1 MIQQFCVILSFRVA
15 LHTQYPVLL
24 AFVNPKTLKNNLLL
38 QGNNCNTKSSAH
50 CLQRGF
56 RNTSI
61 KHYLFSLCYLKPGDI
76 RLGM

>member
-1 MIQQFCVILSFRVA
+1 VIQQFCVILSFRVA

-50 CLQRGF
+50 
-56 RNTSI
+56 
-61 KHYLFSLCYLKPGDI
+61 
-76 RLGM
+76 